1 MLDSRFS
8 LVIYFI
14 HSISSIY
21 VSIPI
26 SQLPVCC
33 VGIDL
38 LRLWPWGGYYYIL
51 SICCT
56 DNWDKNSAWNR
67 IFTCSC
73 PKTFIELSC
82 KTLRIYFN
90 THMNILG
97 LPWWLSGKE
106 STCQGRRYGVQS
118 LGQENPLEEGMATH
132 SSVLAWRIPW
142 TEEPGGLQSLRS
154 QRVRHNLVTEQQQQ
168 CVFLLWACNL
178 LKLLYDLGFV
188 TCWVSSEGG
197 SWSLGRDHPRVH

>member
-14 HSISSIY
+14 HIISSIY

-106 STCQGRRYGVQS
+106 STCQCRRYGVQS
-118 LGQENPLEEGMATH
+118 LGQDDPLEE
-132 SSVLAWRIPW
+132 
-142 TEEPGGLQSLRS
+142 
-154 QRVRHNLVTEQQQQ
+154 VRQPTP
-168 CVFLLWACNL
+168 VFLPGKSHAQRSLVGYSPWD
-178 LKLLYDLGFV
+178 LKESD
-188 TCWVSSEGG
+188 TT
-197 SWSLGRDHPRVH
+197 